1 MDPLILRIPDV
12 ARRLG
17 LPADSVRHLVQTGAL
32 PARKLGG
39 RVVVLPDELD
49 AFLRSLPKR
58 GEAPAA

>member
-17 LPADSVRHLVQTGAL
+17 LPADSVRHLVQSGAL

-39 RVVVLPDELD
+39 RVVVLPDELE
-49 AFLRSLPKR
+49 AFLKSLPRR
-58 GEAPAA
+58 GERAAS